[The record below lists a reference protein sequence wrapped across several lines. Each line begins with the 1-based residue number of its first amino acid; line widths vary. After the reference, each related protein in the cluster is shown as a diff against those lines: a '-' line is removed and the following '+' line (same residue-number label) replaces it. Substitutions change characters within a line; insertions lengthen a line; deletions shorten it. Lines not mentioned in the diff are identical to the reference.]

1 MAKQDLLK
9 PNYPRFDTD
18 SRLKG
23 PHEYDPTV
31 LDSRRSGNQWQIMV
45 PRKLESTE
53 VEDIQ
58 EYIKQHYKS
67 TVSS

>member
-23 PHEYDPTV
+23 LHEYDPTV
-31 LDSRRSGNQWQIMV
+31 LDSRV
-45 PRKLESTE
+45 RK
-53 VEDIQ
+53 Q
-58 EYIKQHYKS
+58 EEA
-67 TVSS
+67 